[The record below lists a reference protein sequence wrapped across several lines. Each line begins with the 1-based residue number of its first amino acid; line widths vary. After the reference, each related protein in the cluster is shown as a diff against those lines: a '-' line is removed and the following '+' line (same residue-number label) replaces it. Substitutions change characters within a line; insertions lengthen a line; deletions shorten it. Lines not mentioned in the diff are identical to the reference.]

1 LTPKEH
7 GSVAEQA
14 LCRLREITGWSLV
27 EVAGWCDSLDE
38 LQSLL
43 TQACGA
49 APPAGV
55 GEVAWQGVL
64 TLIRT
69 GPGRVWVVD
78 ERGDI
83 EGRLAGALD
92 PARGC
97 LTPLGHGWRRW
108 RLEGPKVRELL
119 AKLIALDVEAM
130 ARAPGWVVQTSLHH
144 APVLLNYLGDDAFDL
159 YLPQTFARSLMGWLR
174 DAGLELGLPA

>member
-1 LTPKEH
+1 
-7 GSVAEQA
+7 VAERA
-14 LCRLREITGWSLV
+14 PCRLREITGWSLV

-38 LQSLL
+38 LQDLL
-43 TQACGA
+43 GQTCGA
-49 APPAGV
+49 APPAEVGGV
-55 GEVAWQGVL
+55 ARQGAL

-78 ERGDI
+78 EAGGI

-108 RLEGPKVRELL
+108 RLEGPGARELL
-119 AKLIALDVEAM
+119 GKVVPLDLEAA
-130 ARAPGWVVQTSLHH
+130 ARAPERAARTGLHH
-144 APVLLNYLGDDAFDL
+144 APVLLHHLGDDAFDL
-159 YLPQTFARSLMGWLR
+159 YLPQTFARSLIGWLS
-174 DAGLELGLPA
+174 DAGPGLGLPA